1 MAVSNGASTPRGYA
15 RPVHLHIENTV
26 KLGLVFEASAQRVQA
41 AIARHPGL
49 RERVRTT
56 IGYDGDILS
65 TALRS
70 ADVLFCWTVAR
81 GSLAERAP
89 NLRWIHVHG
98 AGVSHLA
105 PLDELPRNVTLTNS
119 RGVHGERATEYASMA
134 LLMLNNRIPEMI
146 TNQREARWEQCFN
159 SQISGKTLLV
169 VGVGNLGG
177 SVARWAKKAGMR
189 VLGVRR
195 TARPHRYVDQM
206 YAPDA
211 CPSLM
216 PDVDFVAVC
225 APGTPDTRHLIGRD
239 EIASLK
245 RGAGLVNFGR
255 AGVVDYEALRERL
268 ERRELSAVLDVFDPE
283 PLPASSPLW
292 HTPNL
297 IITPH
302 SSSDDEEYY
311 TPRTLDLVFGN
322 MTRFIAGERLANRVN
337 KKRGY

>member
-1 MAVSNGASTPRGYA
+1 MTVTSGGYA
-15 RPVHLHIENTV
+15 RQVHLHVENTCE
-26 KLGLVFEASAQRVQA
+26 LGPVFEASAQRVREA
-41 AIARHPGL
+41 VARHPEL
-49 RERVRTT
+49 RERVRIT
-56 IGYDGDILS
+56 IGYDGDILDRE
-65 TALRS
+65 LRS
-70 ADVLFCWTVAR
+70 ADALFCWTVDR

-98 AGVSHLA
+98 AGVSHFA

-134 LLMLNNRIPEMI
+134 LLMLNNRIPEMV

-159 SQISGKTLLV
+159 SQIAGKTLLV

-177 SVARWAKKAGMR
+177 NVARWAKTAGMR
-189 VLGVRR
+189 VLGIRR
-195 TARPHRYVDQM
+195 TARPHRYVDRM
-206 YAPDA
+206 YGPDA
-211 CPSLM
+211 CSSLM
-216 PDVDFVAVC
+216 PEVDFVAVC
-225 APGTPDTRHLIGRD
+225 APGTADTRHLIGRD
-239 EIASLK
+239 EIALLK

-255 AGVVDYEALRERL
+255 ARVVDYEALRERL
-268 ERRELSAVLDVFDPE
+268 QRREMSAVLDVFDPE

-302 SSSDDEEYY
+302 SSSDDEDYY
-311 TPRTLDLVFGN
+311 TPRTLDLVFEN
-322 MTRFIAGERLANRVN
+322 MKRFVVGTRLVNRVN